1 MARRPVLDDVELPSI
16 LEEDALWLDRP
27 FDEEEV
33 FGVINDFNGDK
44 APGLDGFPIAFFQS
58 CWSVLKTKIMEVF
71 QNFHTQAVFEKSLN
85 ASFHALIPKKVNAVE
100 VKDFWPISLV
110 GGIYKI
116 ISKVLANRFRRVTH
130 GLIQI
135 HIMHL

>member
-44 APGLDGFPIAFFQS
+44 APGPDGFPMAFFQS
-58 CWSVLKTKIMEVF
+58 C
-71 QNFHTQAVFEKSLN
+71 
-85 ASFHALIPKKVNAVE
+85 
-100 VKDFWPISLV
+100 
-110 GGIYKI
+110 
-116 ISKVLANRFRRVTH
+116 
-130 GLIQI
+130 
-135 HIMHL
+135 